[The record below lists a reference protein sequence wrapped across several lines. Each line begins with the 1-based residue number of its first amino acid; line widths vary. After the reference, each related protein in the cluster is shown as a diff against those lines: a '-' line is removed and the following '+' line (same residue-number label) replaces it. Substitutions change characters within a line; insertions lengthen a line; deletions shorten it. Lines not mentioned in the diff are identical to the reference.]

1 MPDPITVSQAGLYI
15 IPQDTPEGWVTY
27 VNANWNTI
35 SFISSVGGLAV
46 QPRDL
51 DVNLQSNSLYIK
63 VSAGDYG
70 QSTGP
75 IASFAGSAGQAVPA
89 SATTCVWLTDAGVLT
104 TGAAFPAT
112 VHVRLARVTTDATR
126 ITAITDA
133 RVSTAARGTPGA
145 YALRAGDTFTGT
157 VIVSA
162 GTATFTVNPTAGTVG
177 FFGNPGATQAA
188 TVAVLVDA
196 STGVAGNN
204 IPDVGAAY
212 NQATL
217 NNIHASMTAK
227 VNALIAAIKRQGL
240 MAP

>member
-35 SFISSVGGLAV
+35 SFVSAVGSLAV

-51 DVNLQSNSLYIK
+51 DANLQSNSLYVK

-75 IASFAGSAGQAVPA
+75 IASYAGSAGQAVPA

-112 VHVRLARVTTDATR
+112 IHVRLARVTTDATR
-126 ITAITDA
+126 VTAITDA
-133 RVSTAARGTPGA
+133 RVGTAARGTPGA
-145 YALRAGDTFTGT
+145 YALKAGDTFTGS
-157 VIVSA
+157 VIVGA
-162 GTATFTVNPTAGTVG
+162 GGTFRADPVAGTVG

-188 TVAVLVDA
+188 TVAALVDS

-204 IPDVGAAY
+204 VPDVGATY
-212 NQATL
+212 NQVTL
-217 NNIHASMTAK
+217 NNIHASFTAK

>member
-15 IPQDTPEGWVTY
+15 IPQDTPEGWVAY

-51 DVNLQSNSLYIK
+51 DVNFVSNSLYVK

-75 IASFAGSAGQAVPA
+75 IASYAGSAGQAVPA

-112 VHVRLARVTTDATR
+112 IHVRLARVTTDATR
-126 ITAITDA
+126 VTAITDA
-133 RVSTAARGTPGA
+133 RVGTAARGTPGA
-145 YALRAGDTFTGT
+145 YALKAGDTFTGS
-157 VIVSA
+157 VIVGA
-162 GTATFTVNPTAGTVG
+162 GATFRADPVAGTVG
-177 FFGNPGATQAA
+177 FFGNAGATQAA
-188 TVAVLVDA
+188 TVAVLMDA

-204 IPDVGAAY
+204 IPDVGATY
-212 NQATL
+212 NQLTL
-217 NNIHASMTAK
+217 NNIHASFTAK